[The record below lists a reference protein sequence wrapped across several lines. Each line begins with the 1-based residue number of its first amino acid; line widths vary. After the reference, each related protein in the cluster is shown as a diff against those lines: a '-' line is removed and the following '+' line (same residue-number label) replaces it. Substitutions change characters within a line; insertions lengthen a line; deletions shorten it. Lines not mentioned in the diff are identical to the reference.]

1 MIKLDKDE
9 KIILQVRKHWFILFA
24 ETLFLVFLLLLPV
37 IVIIGI
43 SLLKTSGFIEIA
55 GNETF
60 LYIIL
65 TSLWLIFVWV
75 TFFVIWTDYYLDI
88 LIVTDKRIIDI
99 EQKGLFSREVST
111 FRLDRI
117 QDITTEVHGLIA
129 TLIDFGNVHIQTAGE
144 KREFIAKGIPEPAKV
159 KKQILDVYNEVMKKN
174 QHHL

>member
-9 KIILQVRKHWFILFA
+9 KIILQVRKHWFILFG

-37 IVIIGI
+37 IIII
-43 SLLKTSGFIEIA
+43 ATSLLKVSGFIEIT
-55 GNETF
+55 GNEIF
-60 LYIIL
+60 LYIII
-65 TSLWLIFVWV
+65 TSLWLLFIWV

-88 LIVTDKRIIDI
+88 LIVTNKRIVDI

-129 TLIDFGNVHIQTAGE
+129 TLINFGDVHIQTAGE
-144 KREFIAKGIPEPAKV
+144 SREFIAKGIPKPTKV
-159 KKQILDVYNEVMKKN
+159 RRQILDVYNEVMKKN
-174 QHHL
+174 QHHI